1 MKRTYVAIDL
11 KSFYASVECAERGFD
26 PLKTNLV
33 VADESRTEKT
43 ICLAVS
49 PSLKAYGISG
59 RARLFE
65 VMQRVKEV
73 NAMRMREGIRSGRIR
88 KGADGQYAFAMSS
101 IDAPTLEVHPD
112 YEVSYFAAPP
122 RMKLYEEYSTRIYA
136 VYLKYVSSEDIH
148 VYSID
153 EVFMDV
159 TGYLK
164 TYGQTA
170 WELAKTMIRDV
181 FETTGITATAG
192 IGTNM
197 YLAKVAMDIVAKHV
211 PEDRDG
217 VRIAE
222 LDEMKYREMLWCHRP
237 ITDFWRLGRGLAAR
251 LEKLGCLTM
260 GDVARL
266 SIRNE
271 DLLYDAMGINAQLL
285 IDHAWGWEPT
295 EIAMIKSYRPETK
308 SISSG
313 QVLSEPYN
321 ATDGKLIVREM
332 TELMALDLVRK
343 KLVTKQVTLTINYD
357 RESLVVL
364 QDGRTMKDTVYGVA
378 ITGKPY
384 AGEVGRDYYGRITP
398 KHAHGTWNLDRY
410 TSSARAIVQTMMAL
424 YDRIT
429 DPDLL
434 IRRITIAACNLI
446 PEDEIPAEGP
456 QQLDLFTDYIRLEQ
470 EKAEEKAAEAR
481 EKKLQE
487 ATLLMQE
494 KFGKN
499 AILKGMNL
507 QKKAT
512 TRIRNAQ
519 IGGHRA
525 GDEETERGNVE

>member
-1 MKRTYVAIDL
+1 L
-11 KSFYASVECAERGFD
+11 KA
-26 PLKTNLV
+26 KLV

-43 ICLAVS
+43 ICLAVT
-49 PSLKAYGISG
+49 PALKAYGIPG

-65 VMQRVKEV
+65 VNQKVREV
-73 NAMRMREGIRSGRIR
+73 ERRTGEKVEFLIAKPQMA
-88 KGADGQYAFAMSS
+88 KY
-101 IDAPTLEVHPD
+101 V
-112 YEVSYFAAPP
+112 
-122 RMKLYEEYSTRIYA
+122 EYSTKVYN
-136 VYLKYVSSEDIH
+136 VYLKYVSAEDIH
-148 VYSID
+148 AYSID
-153 EVFMDV
+153 ECFLDL
-159 TGYLK
+159 TRYLK
-164 TYGQTA
+164 LYKKSA
-170 WELAKTMIRDV
+170 RELVKTIIQDV
-181 FETTGITATAG
+181 FTTTGITATGG
-192 IGTNM
+192 IGTNL
-197 YLAKVAMDIVAKHV
+197 YLCKIAMDVMAKHV
-211 PEDRDG
+211 DADSDG

-237 ITDFWRLGRGLAAR
+237 ITDFWRVGRGLAAR
-251 LEKLGCLTM
+251 LEKLGCFTM
-260 GDVARL
+260 GDVAQL

-357 RESLVVL
+357 RESLIVL

-378 ITGKPY
+378 KTGKPY
-384 AGEVGRDYYGRITP
+384 AGEVGQDYYGRIAP
-398 KHAHGTWNLDRY
+398 KHAHGTGNLDRY
-410 TSSARAIVQTMMAL
+410 TSSARAIVRTMMAL
-424 YDRIT
+424 YDCIT

-446 PEDEIPAEGP
+446 PEDEIPAERP
-456 QQLDLFTDYIRLEQ
+456 QQLDLFTDYTRLEQ
-470 EKAEEKAAEAR
+470 DKAEEKAAEAR

-512 TRIRNAQ
+512 TRARNAQ

-525 GDEETERGNVE
+525 GDEEAEREKVE